1 MYSVLVMMGLSGLAY
16 VELLKRYC
24 RVCFAPEGHMAV
36 AVAVAVVVVRKTSLM
51 LVTTFNEDG
60 C

>member
-24 RVCFAPEGHMAV
+24 RVCFAPEGYKAI
-36 AVAVAVVVVRKTSLM
+36 AVAVVVVRNTSLM
-51 LVTTFNEDG
+51 LVTTFNEHG